1 MDMIARYFTRY
12 NVNLMFKSNLA
23 QDVARSYRYSTGQ
36 YALPIFGKPDQ
47 VDFKVR
53 FGMCTHGMC
62 TQLITS
68 HSDIYKLFFA

>member
-53 FGMCTHGMC
+53 FGMCT
-62 TQLITS
+62 QLITS